1 MWEFC
6 RKLLAALHW
15 MWLQGHWVSYW
26 SCEESLSISD
36 DSQADLPGV
45 GRIRVYCRFKST
57 ERNLIFL
64 ILINSDKLVQET
76 SSSRVWP
83 YYTPWTLADV
93 KTAAW
98 LVEKG
103 HLTQLETV
111 VFTSDLDTSTV
122 SRELESIKDV
132 ATNKLKKSDEGILG
146 KLKGSDIFCC

>member
-1 MWEFC
+1 M
-6 RKLLAALHW
+6 
-15 MWLQGHWVSYW
+15 
-26 SCEESLSISD
+26 
-36 DSQADLPGV
+36 
-45 GRIRVYCRFKST
+45 
-57 ERNLIFL
+57 
-64 ILINSDKLVQET
+64 T

-111 VFTSDLDTSTV
+111 VFTSDLDNSTV

-132 ATNKLKKSDEGILG
+132 ATNKLNKSDNEIFG
-146 KLKGSDIFCC
+146 KLKGWHNFCY

>member
-1 MWEFC
+1 M
-6 RKLLAALHW
+6 
-15 MWLQGHWVSYW
+15 
-26 SCEESLSISD
+26 
-36 DSQADLPGV
+36 
-45 GRIRVYCRFKST
+45 
-57 ERNLIFL
+57 
-64 ILINSDKLVQET
+64 T

-122 SRELESIKDV
+122 SSELDSIIDV
-132 ATNKLKKSDEGILG
+132 AKFEKTNSDDE
-146 KLKGSDIFCC
+146 IF

>member
-1 MWEFC
+1 M
-6 RKLLAALHW
+6 
-15 MWLQGHWVSYW
+15 
-26 SCEESLSISD
+26 
-36 DSQADLPGV
+36 

-132 ATNKLKKSDEGILG
+132 ATNKLTKSDDEIVTKKEG
-146 KLKGSDIFCC
+146 

>member
-1 MWEFC
+1 M
-6 RKLLAALHW
+6 
-15 MWLQGHWVSYW
+15 
-26 SCEESLSISD
+26 
-36 DSQADLPGV
+36 
-45 GRIRVYCRFKST
+45 
-57 ERNLIFL
+57 
-64 ILINSDKLVQET
+64 T

-111 VFTSDLDTSTV
+111 VLTSDLDTSTV

-132 ATNKLKKSDEGILG
+132 ATNKLTKSDDEISYRI
-146 KLKGSDIFCC
+146 KG